1 MAIRMSGLSS
11 GLDTESIVS
20 ALTQSYKSKIDK
32 YKKAQTKLSW
42 KQDAWK
48 SANKKIYSLYNSV
61 SSMRFTSA
69 YNLNTTSVS
78 DTTKATVTAS
88 SDALVGTQSLKV
100 KQLAKTGYLTGAKL
114 ADTTASS
121 TLSSLGFSGDGSIA
135 VTTASGTKNVSVSGS
150 TTISEFVNKL
160 KDAGVKANYDATN
173 KRIFVSAADSGA
185 ENDFT
190 LTGANSAGTEA
201 LTALGLNFVSNA
213 TDANGNYVDPTY
225 RQYQNLASYKTA
237 ADAAGSSLE
246 DYVSGILTQMGE
258 AYSAKS
264 EATTNSS
271 KATAELNY
279 AKAYQTMQSYAN
291 DSNAEA
297 LAEIKDLYTTY
308 TSNRDSTYV
317 VDGQAY
323 TSVEEVK
330 DEDGNVTGYKYTGKD
345 ADGNEVTYESAEK
358 LQSVSDQ
365 IEDLAKTAGLITTST
380 DEDGN
385 EISDKS
391 GLTAYQSALN
401 TVSDY
406 ELNYADNVERVQNAA
421 ANGTLADTVTEIQS
435 EIDGYN
441 ATITASNATL
451 NQYADFG
458 SGASYTDPTSDA
470 FASAVSSYVDKINS
484 AVEALAAGP
493 TTSGASR
500 IYGQDAIIE
509 LNDVEFTGSS
519 NSITVNGLTITALA
533 ETAEDEPLTITTT
546 RDVQGLY
553 DKIKDFLSSY
563 NEVVNELV
571 SLYNADS
578 AKGYEPLTD
587 DEKESMTDSQIE
599 KWESKIK
606 DSLLRKDGT
615 LNDVINTMTN
625 SMFQSYE
632 IDGKKISL
640 STFGISTLGILG
652 SPENEQYAYHI
663 DGDAD
668 DSLTSGNKDKLLA
681 ALQDNADQ
689 VVDFMKQL
697 ADGLYKNLDKKM
709 KSTSL
714 KSMYNV
720 YNDKEMAT
728 EYSDYT
734 DLISEWETRLA
745 DAESRYFK
753 QFSAMESALST
764 MNANSSSLTSMLG

>member
-78 DTTKATVTAS
+78 DTTKATVSAS

-173 KRIFVSAADSGA
+173 KRIFVSASDSGA

-213 TDANGNYVDPTY
+213 TDSNGNYVDPTY

-606 DSLLRKDGT
+606 DALLRKDGT

-632 IDGKKISL
+632 INGQKMSL

-652 SPENEQYAYHI
+652 SAENEQYAYHI

-697 ADGLYKNLDKKM
+697 TDGLYKNLDKKM